1 MTAAVLKIQG
11 LCVQIDGRFDV
22 VKNLSFSVYPGETV
36 CLVGESGCGKSISA
50 LSILRLL
57 PPVARSIAGEI
68 YFNGQDLLGLPENDL
83 RRIRGNDIAMIFQE
97 PMSSLNPL
105 RTIGFQI
112 AEVMMLHM
120 GWSRSAAW
128 ARAAELLEIVRI
140 PDVLQVL
147 DGYPHQ
153 LSGGMRQRVMLA
165 MALACEPTVI
175 LADEPTT
182 ALDVTIQAQITGL
195 LSEMQR
201 KFDTAIVLI
210 THDMGLVAENADRVV
225 VMYAGRKVEEATV
238 QEFFQHP
245 VHPYSRGL
253 LNSLPQL
260 GATNSCRKERL
271 NEIPGMVPALGD
283 LPSGCPFSP
292 RCEHSD
298 GTCRE
303 QFPSYESVGID
314 HIAACWHPQATEENQ
329 Q

>member
-1 MTAAVLKIQG
+1 MTAAALKIRG

-22 VKNLSFSVYPGETV
+22 VKNLSFSVCPGETV

-57 PPVARSIAGEI
+57 PPVARSVAGEI
-68 YFNGQDLLGLPENDL
+68 YFNGQNLLGLPESEL

-120 GWSRSAAW
+120 GWSRAAAW

-140 PDVLQVL
+140 PDVPQVL

-165 MALACEPTVI
+165 MALACKPAVI

-195 LSEMQR
+195 LAEMQQ
-201 KFDTAIVLI
+201 KFGTAIVLI

-225 VMYAGRKVEEATV
+225 VMYAGRKVEEAPV

-245 VHPYSRGL
+245 AHPYSRGL

-260 GATNSCRKERL
+260 GAANSCGQERL
-271 NEIPGMVPALGD
+271 KEIPGMVPALGD
-283 LPSGCPFSP
+283 LPSGCPFFP

-298 GTCRE
+298 GICRE

-314 HIAACWHPQATEENQ
+314 HIAACWHPRAMEENQ

>member
-1 MTAAVLKIQG
+1 MTAAVLKIRG

-22 VKNLSFSVYPGETV
+22 VQNLSFSVYPGETV
-36 CLVGESGCGKSISA
+36 CLVGESGCGKSMSA

-57 PPVARSIAGEI
+57 PPAARFMAGEI
-68 YFNGQDLLGLPENDL
+68 RFNGQNLLSLPENEL

-105 RTIGFQI
+105 RTVGFQI

-120 GWSRSAAW
+120 GWSRAAAW

-140 PDVLQVL
+140 PDVPQVL

-165 MALACEPTVI
+165 MALACNPAVI

-195 LSEMQR
+195 LAEMRRQ
-201 KFDTAIVLI
+201 FDTAIVLI

-225 VMYAGRKVEEATV
+225 VMYAGRKVEEAPV

-245 VHPYSRGL
+245 AHPYSRGL

-260 GATNSCRKERL
+260 GAANCRRQKRL
-271 NEIPGMVPALGD
+271 REIPGMVPALED
-283 LPSGCPFSP
+283 VPSGCPFSP

-298 GTCRE
+298 GICRE
-303 QFPSYESVGID
+303 QFPSYESVGIE
-314 HIAACWHPQATEENQ
+314 HIAACWHPQAAGENQ